1 MMVVMRTRPLL
12 LRLLRLLRLW
22 GHAGAGAGAGAQVAT
37 ISNHQ
42 QTTTVL
48 VKAIRSSIIIVRMVA
63 GF

>member
-1 MMVVMRTRPLL
+1 MMVVMRTRLL
-12 LRLLRLLRLW
+12 VLHLLRLLRLW
-22 GHAGAGAGAGAQVAT
+22 GHAGAGAGAQVAT
-37 ISNHQ
+37 ISNQ